1 MNLLIKSGGILKSGS
16 LRSIYHFRN
25 NALIDTIDLYPLI
38 SGTYSIKDVTFF
50 DNDIIVVPSKGNT
63 VAVTGCVRMPA
74 YYEIINENV
83 SSIVEFAGGVTRK
96 SKPSLYLFRNSK
108 PNLIIKRSN
117 FDNLPLINGDSLYFP
132 SIELKHRIVTVSVDN
147 QNAKEIPWLNNLSYD
162 DTKMFNY
169 NNCEKYINDETD
181 NPLLEASVWCQYWKD
196 VKYKE
201 EQVLLEQ
208 EQETE
213 TSEYGSDEGY
223 DDYSK
228 FDYV

>member
-1 MNLLIKSGGILKSGS
+1 MTSVDDKMNKWNKLNTSMVKD
-16 LRSIYHFRN
+16 N
-25 NALIDTIDLYPLI
+25 NF
-38 SGTYSIKDVTFF
+38 V
-50 DNDIIVVPSKGNT
+50 SKGETKKDSVIETLLPMAVLYHQAHKSRNEYISEDSDIT
-63 VAVTGCVRMPA
+63 VEEYV
-74 YYEIINENV
+74 N
-83 SSIVEFAGGVTRK
+83 
-96 SKPSLYLFRNSK
+96 YL
-108 PNLIIKRSN
+108 
-117 FDNLPLINGDSLYFP
+117 D
-132 SIELKHRIVTVSVDN
+132 
-147 QNAKEIPWLNNLSYD
+147 NLSYD